1 MMSGTQRKILLDSR
15 TILYTILEQQ
25 KEMWPAFIYTVRV
38 REYTCHTLS
47 VLPAVLWICHMW
59 EGGQHCWKNH
69 NLEHRLSAWQE
80 LYCITL

>member
-47 VLPAVLWICHMW
+47 VLPAVL
-59 EGGQHCWKNH
+59 
-69 NLEHRLSAWQE
+69 
-80 LYCITL
+80 